1 VRTLLKAK
9 LWMLKN
15 WVVHMTYTDAV
26 QTLGFGLLGA
36 AFLGTLYY
44 GFIRLL
50 WEVKNVEL
58 IGGLLIVKLMSMAF
72 LTTFVMIV
80 FSSTLASFTTLF
92 FARDLAFLMHSPA
105 PFRSVFFFKS
115 LETSFFASW
124 MVVLA
129 MLPFLGAYG
138 MVHGLGAGF
147 YATLAALSVP
157 FVLTACAVGIFVSLS
172 LMCVFPSRRVREIML
187 LVGILAGSGLYIL
200 FRWLEPEKL
209 VRADSFEVVIQYIAL
224 LEAPLAPY
232 LPSWWMTSAVTA
244 YAAERAAGLAGHAA
258 LLSGVALTALA
269 ALAVFAEK
277 AYYNGWT
284 SAQESAR
291 RKTRGELG
299 SEWRWAPRFLG
310 QRLRALLGKDAL
322 LFVRDS
328 NQWSQLL
335 LLLALVAVYL
345 ISIDKLPLDTPYIKG
360 LISFLNIGMV
370 GFVLASVAL
379 RFVFPSVSLEGK
391 FWWSIRSAPLSL
403 WTVLGEKFLAGFLPL
418 AAMGVT
424 LVWLSNRFLG
434 VDTFVVWLS
443 NVTIFVMALTLCAM
457 GVGFGALFPR
467 FGVENIPQIE
477 TSPGG
482 LLYMVCAMFYI
493 GLTLAFEAVLMR
505 MHYFSL
511 VREGYQWRLDAAAWA
526 VGALLA
532 LNLAAGLAPFALG
545 RRRLETADV

>member
-1 VRTLLKAK
+1 
-9 LWMLKN
+9 
-15 WVVHMTYTDAV
+15 
-26 QTLGFGLLGA
+26 
-36 AFLGTLYY
+36 
-44 GFIRLL
+44 
-50 WEVKNVEL
+50 
-58 IGGLLIVKLMSMAF
+58 
-72 LTTFVMIV
+72 
-80 FSSTLASFTTLF
+80 
-92 FARDLAFLMHSPA
+92 
-105 PFRSVFFFKS
+105 
-115 LETSFFASW
+115 
-124 MVVLA
+124 
-129 MLPFLGAYG
+129 
-138 MVHGLGAGF
+138 
-147 YATLAALSVP
+147 
-157 FVLTACAVGIFVSLS
+157 
-172 LMCVFPSRRVREIML
+172 
-187 LVGILAGSGLYIL
+187 
-200 FRWLEPEKL
+200 
-209 VRADSFEVVIQYIAL
+209 
-224 LEAPLAPY
+224 
-232 LPSWWMTSAVTA
+232 
-244 YAAERAAGLAGHAA
+244 
-258 LLSGVALTALA
+258 
-269 ALAVFAEK
+269 
-277 AYYNGWT
+277 
-284 SAQESAR
+284 
-291 RKTRGELG
+291 
-299 SEWRWAPRFLG
+299 
-310 QRLRALLGKDAL
+310 